1 LTNIQKRL
9 TGWQLESFKVSYKHK
24 LENMV
29 FLFLKKFNKM
39 NKTTIITVI
48 YILGIIVGAFFLDVW
63 SAETSFV
70 KTISVFLW
78 TIIFLIAL
86 FHSDKHEKK

>member
-1 LTNIQKRL
+1 MI
-9 TGWQLESFKVSYKHK
+9 
-24 LENMV
+24 
-29 FLFLKKFNKM
+29 FLFLKKFNKI

-48 YILGIIVGAFFLDVW
+48 YILGIILGAFFLNVW

-70 KTISVFLW
+70 KTISVFVW

-86 FHSDKHEKK
+86 FHYEKHEKK

>member
-1 LTNIQKRL
+1 
-9 TGWQLESFKVSYKHK
+9 
-24 LENMV
+24 
-29 FLFLKKFNKM
+29 M
-39 NKTTIITVI
+39 NKTTIITVL

-86 FHSDKHEKK
+86 FYSDKHEKK